1 MASNDYRNG
10 THRPPE
16 NAQPPSA
23 QGAQPPPVGGSGNLF
38 RFAAIGL
45 EFFSPIVAG
54 ILGGYYLGEY
64 VHMPW
69 LGLIGLVGGVAVGF
83 YRLIVEVRAFQNNPR

>member
-1 MASNDYRNG
+1 MAF
-10 THRPPE
+10 E
-16 NAQPPSA
+16 PS
-23 QGAQPPPVGGSGNLF
+23 GGGYGGYL

-64 VHMPW
+64 LHIPW
-69 LGLIGLVGGVAVGF
+69 LGLVGLVGGVAVGF
-83 YRLIVEVRAFQNNPR
+83 YRLIVEVRNFQKGTF

>member
-1 MASNDYRNG
+1 MAL
-10 THRPPE
+10 E
-16 NAQPPSA
+16 PSA
-23 QGAQPPPVGGSGNLF
+23 RGSGSYL
-38 RFAAIGL
+38 RYTAIGL

-69 LGLIGLVGGVAVGF
+69 LGLVGLVGGVAVGF
-83 YRLIVEVRAFQNNPR
+83 YRLIVEVRNFQKFS

>member
-1 MASNDYRNG
+1 MGAGLPASEASMNG
-10 THRPPE
+10 VQGPSDGTRPPL
-16 NAQPPSA
+16 PR
-23 QGAQPPPVGGSGNLF
+23 GTGDLL

-64 VHMPW
+64 LHMPW
-69 LGLIGLVGGVAVGF
+69 IGLIGLIGGAAMGF
-83 YRLIVEVRAFQNNPR
+83 YRLIVEVRAFMNRPH

>member
-1 MASNDYRNG
+1 LSASIPPKATVNG
-10 THRPPE
+10 AKGPSDGIRPP
-16 NAQPPSA
+16 PTR
-23 QGAQPPPVGGSGNLF
+23 GSGDLF

-64 VHMPW
+64 LHMPW
-69 LGLIGLVGGVAVGF
+69 LGLIGLVGGVAIGF
-83 YRLIVEVRAFQNNPR
+83 YRLIVEVRNFQKNA

>member
-1 MASNDYRNG
+1 MASNDYGNG
-10 THRPPE
+10 AHRPPE
-16 NAQPPSA
+16 NGQRPSA
-23 QGAQPPPVGGSGNLF
+23 QRAQPPPVRGSGNLI

-64 VHMPW
+64 LHMPW
-69 LGLIGLVGGVAVGF
+69 LGLIGLVGGVAAGF
-83 YRLIVEVRAFQNNPR
+83 YRLIVEVRNFQRNS

>member
-1 MASNDYRNG
+1 MAPD
-10 THRPPE
+10 PPAG
-16 NAQPPSA
+16 NP
-23 QGAQPPPVGGSGNLF
+23 GSYF

-69 LGLIGLVGGVAVGF
+69 LGLVGLLGGVAVGF
-83 YRLIVEVRAFQNNPR
+83 YRLIVEVRNFQKPAA

>member
-1 MASNDYRNG
+1 MTSAREPSDG
-10 THRPPE
+10 TRLPPTRG
-16 NAQPPSA
+16 SA
-23 QGAQPPPVGGSGNLF
+23 DLF

-64 VHMPW
+64 LHMPW
-69 LGLIGLVGGVAVGF
+69 LGLIGLIGGVAVGF
-83 YRLIVEVRAFQNNPR
+83 YRLIVEVRSFMQRPGARSPR

>member
-1 MASNDYRNG
+1 MLSLRSANAAAPPTMAL
-10 THRPPE
+10 E
-16 NAQPPSA
+16 PST
-23 QGAQPPPVGGSGNLF
+23 GSSGNYF

-54 ILGGYYLGEY
+54 ILGGYYLGNY

-69 LGLIGLVGGVAVGF
+69 LGLVGLVGGVAVGF
-83 YRLIVEVRAFQNNPR
+83 YRLIVEVRNFQKSS

>member
-1 MASNDYRNG
+1 MSG
-10 THRPPE
+10 TKGPSDGTRPRT
-16 NAQPPSA
+16 AR
-23 QGAQPPPVGGSGNLF
+23 GSGDLF

-64 VHMPW
+64 LHMPW

-83 YRLIVEVRAFQNNPR
+83 YRLIVEVRAFQNHPR

>member
-1 MASNDYRNG
+1 VNG
-10 THRPPE
+10 AKRPSDGSRP
-16 NAQPPSA
+16 AQTR
-23 QGAQPPPVGGSGNLF
+23 GSGDLF

-64 VHMPW
+64 LRMPW
-69 LGLIGLVGGVAVGF
+69 LGLVGLVGGLVLGF
-83 YRLIVEVRAFQNNPR
+83 YRLIVEVRAFQNRPH

>member
-1 MASNDYRNG
+1 MALNDSPGR
-10 THRPPE
+10 
-16 NAQPPSA
+16 
-23 QGAQPPPVGGSGNLF
+23 GSSEMF

-64 VHMPW
+64 LHKNPW
-69 LGLIGLVGGVAVGF
+69 LGLIGMLGGIAVGF
-83 YRLIVEVRAFQNNPR
+83 YRLIVEVRAFQNHPR